1 MDVRLEPAP
10 PIRMRL
16 FIGIALPA
24 EVSARISAFSSA
36 LPPLP
41 AALRW
46 TSPAQWHIT
55 LQFLGSTTD
64 AQYASVT
71 QCLAQIASP
80 PVPVSIDGAG
90 FFKRAGIFYAA
101 VVVSP
106 ELLALHKQ
114 ISAAMRECGFPPED
128 RPYSPHIT
136 LARGR
141 NRPAPSAFAPL
152 QAALRGAPAPSFGSF
167 TAREFLLYQSFT
179 EPVGS
184 RYEVRACF
192 PLGTS

>member
-1 MDVRLEPAP
+1 MSVCRAPAP

-24 EVSARISAFSSA
+24 EVSARISAFSST

-55 LQFLGSTTD
+55 LQFLGGTSGT
-64 AQYASVT
+64 QYASVT
-71 QCLAQIASP
+71 QRLAEIASP
-80 PVPVSIDGAG
+80 PVSVSIEGAG
-90 FFKRAGIFYAA
+90 FFNRAGIFYLA

-106 ELLALHKQ
+106 ELLALHQQ
-114 ISAAMRECGFPPED
+114 IAAAMHECGFPPED

-141 NRPAPSAFAPL
+141 NRPSPAAFAPL
-152 QAALRGAPAPSFGSF
+152 QAALRNTPAPSFGGF
-167 TAREFLLYQSFT
+167 TAREFLLYESFT
-179 EPVGS
+179 DPAGS
-184 RYEVRACF
+184 RYEVRARF
-192 PLGTS
+192 PLAAL